1 MERLL
6 GTGNTSTVWLA
17 GLEGTAQPEWNL
29 VAADPPGRFALK
41 VPRDTAQRTRA
52 VKAAVAELEVLE
64 SIRHPHLVRAY
75 GVLDTSHGLGLML
88 EAFNVG
94 SVGALLRRTGK
105 ISLGQVVT
113 LITPISTAL
122 AHLHARDIIHG
133 DVSPGNI
140 LLAPDGRPALSD
152 LADSTALGTRHGVGG
167 TPGFMA
173 PEAVIAQRVAQQ
185 DDRRGAPGQRELRAQ
200 AGLRGSA
207 RTQTPPMTP
216 ASDVYSL
223 AAVAWCALTAAPPA
237 KGDRRAPLRSLRPEL
252 PERVSTLLEWAL
264 SENPESRPSAHEF
277 GVSLFKCARPET
289 LDLSRYVEEEVL
301 PELPTGPRN
310 QGQWHKRSRVR
321 RQVAA
326 ACVGVL
332 VLTGLGIYT
341 GSVHGDAESELPD
354 VQDLAAQG
362 PAAESPAAQG
372 PAAQPTEEA
381 AEPEPGSR
389 AESLLRQVD
398 PVEATAGIAELR
410 TEALRRRSLDLVNT
424 YTAADSPAREADS
437 ALLME
442 LMEQQLHYTGEDVEI
457 TVHRTRPG
465 GTSGTRELR
474 EARLTATVTASG
486 IHSQELHSQS
496 VLLVLQ
502 RDACAWLLYA
512 VEEPPANQTG
522 SANAE

>member
-6 GTGNTSTVWLA
+6 GTGSTSTVWLV
-17 GLEGTAQPEWNL
+17 GLEGAAEPEWNL
-29 VAADPPGRFALK
+29 VADDPPGRFALK
-41 VPRDTAQRTRA
+41 VPRSTSQRTRA
-52 VKAAVAELEVLE
+52 VQAAFAELEVLE

-94 SVGALLRRTGK
+94 SVGALLRRTGRM
-105 ISLGQVVT
+105 SLGQVVT

-152 LADSTALGTRHGVGG
+152 LADSTALGTHHGVGG

-185 DDRRGAPGQRELRAQ
+185 SDRRGARGQREPRAP
-200 AGLRGSA
+200 AELRGRA

-216 ASDVYSL
+216 AADVYSL
-223 AAVAWCALTAAPPA
+223 AAVAWCALTGAPPA
-237 KGDRRAPLRSLRPEL
+237 GGDRRAPLRSLRPEL

-264 SENPESRPSAHEF
+264 SETADSRPSAHEF
-277 GVSLFKCARPET
+277 GLSLFKCARPET
-289 LDLSRYVEEEVL
+289 LELSRYVEEEVL
-301 PELPTGPRN
+301 PELPTGPQR
-310 QGQWHKRSRVR
+310 QGHSHQRSRVR
-321 RQVAA
+321 RRVAA
-326 ACVGVL
+326 GCAGVL

-341 GSVHGDAESELPD
+341 GSLHGDAKSELPG
-354 VQDLAAQG
+354 VHDLAAEG
-362 PAAESPAAQG
+362 LAAEGLTAESPAAE
-372 PAAQPTEEA
+372 PTEAA
-381 AEPEPGSR
+381 AESEPESR
-389 AESLLRQVD
+389 AESLLLRGD
-398 PVEATAGIAELR
+398 PAEAAAGIAELR
-410 TEALRRRSLDLVNT
+410 TEALRRRSLDLVAT
-424 YTAADSPAREADS
+424 YTAAESPAREADS

-442 LMEQQLHYTGEDVEI
+442 LKEQQLHYTGEDVEI
-457 TVHRTRPG
+457 TVHRTQPG
-465 GTSGTRELR
+465 GTAGTRELR

-486 IHSQELHSQS
+486 IHSQDLHSQT

-502 RDACAWLLYA
+502 RDAGGWRLYA
-512 VEEPPANQTG
+512 VEEHPSSQTD
-522 SANAE
+522 SADAE